1 MIRIPTTSRR
11 ASAWLVAVALAGLLC
26 SCKSDD
32 DGGEDNV
39 IGPESQ
45 NVTSLDDAVLAEMS
59 AAIEQAIGLLFVG
72 GGTVAG
78 GGGGQIVVEGN
89 IFRFEEYSSDG
100 STSMVSW

>member
-72 GGTVAG
+72 GGTVAEG
-78 GGGGQIVVEGN
+78 GA
-89 IFRFEEYSSDG
+89 RSSSKATSFASR
-100 STSMVSW
+100 STPRMVCSSSMVSW